1 METIGNNMFTE
12 IVKAIQE
19 SVKVETFLKGEDYY
33 SRPVY
38 LPPKPREVDSIT
50 MTTLRG
56 LIKFASDLNKTNI
69 YLHVEDSD
77 HVALVGEI
85 GECNQREEF
94 AKAIAPNTFGKN
106 VMIPPPMGGGSNPV
120 PFLERYHNIPDFLVA
135 LKTYFISPPLAEDAT
150 EEASSPLNDIIEK
163 IGNVTKGKVVTLEDN
178 GFTQAVSTKSSL
190 AVGGKAEMPS
200 EFNLIPRRSFG
211 EIPVDKIPTSKF
223 LLRLRSGDKENDLPM
238 VALYEMTYPQWE
250 AEMSVVVGKYLEDL
264 VITVDPSVW
273 Y

>member
-1 METIGNNMFTE
+1 MFAE

-19 SVKVETFLKGEDYY
+19 SEKVETFLKGDDYY
-33 SRPVY
+33 SRPVH
-38 LPPKPREVDSIT
+38 LPPKPREVDSIK

-56 LIKFASDLNKTNI
+56 LIKFASDLNEANI

-94 AKAIAPNTFGKN
+94 ARAIAPNTFAKN
-106 VMIPPPMGGGSNPV
+106 VMIPPPPGGGVNQV

-135 LKTYFISPPLAEDAT
+135 LKTYFVNPPLAEDAPEGVAT
-150 EEASSPLNDIIEK
+150 ALDDIIEK
-163 IGNVTKGKVVTLEDN
+163 IGNVTKGKIVTLEDD

-211 EIPVDKIPTSKF
+211 EIPVDQIPTSKF
-223 LLRLRSGDKENDLPM
+223 LLRLRSGDKETDLPM
-238 VALYEMTYPQWE
+238 VALYELTYPQWE
-250 AEMSVVVGKYLEDL
+250 AEMSVVVGEYLEKL
-264 VITVDPSVW
+264 VGESAGLSVW